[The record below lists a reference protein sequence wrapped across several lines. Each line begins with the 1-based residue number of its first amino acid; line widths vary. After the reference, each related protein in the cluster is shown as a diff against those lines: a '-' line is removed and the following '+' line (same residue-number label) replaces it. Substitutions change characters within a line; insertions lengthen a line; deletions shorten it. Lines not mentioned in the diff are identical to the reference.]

1 MKIVVIG
8 AGAMGTLYGGRLALA
23 GEEVT
28 MVDVVEKAVRH
39 MDAEGLTLE
48 LADGVHTAK
57 VSARLAAEMD
67 FAADLVIL
75 FTKSVYS
82 RAALESAKTFI
93 GPDTVVM
100 TLQNGLGNLEL
111 VNEYLPRE
119 RIIVGISDFP
129 SDLIE
134 TGHIRSIGE
143 GHTRI
148 MTASGEETDFLRKVR
163 DSFEAAGL
171 HCSITPDIMA
181 TIWTKVAVNATA
193 NSITSVCRLRCG
205 VLISTPEA
213 WQLALRILD
222 EVVAVATA
230 DGVKLDREAIVD
242 NVHKVMEAMPGHLTS
257 MEQDVLAKRPTEVGS
272 INGGVVKKAK
282 ALGLDAP
289 CNETM
294 YLLIR
299 TIEQNYQ
306 DQIL

>member
-119 RIIVGISDFP
+119 RIIVGNQRLPQRSDRDRP
-129 SDLIE
+129 HPLD
-134 TGHIRSIGE
+134 RE

>member
-1 MKIVVIG
+1 MKIAIIG

-28 MVDVVEKAVRH
+28 MIDVVEPAVRR
-39 MDAEGLTLE
+39 MDREGLILE
-48 LADGVHTAK
+48 LVDGVHTAK

-111 VNEYLPRE
+111 VAEYVPME

-148 MTASGEETDFLRKVR
+148 MTAAGGETAFLQDVCRR
-163 DSFEAAGL
+163 FEAAGL

-205 VLISTPEA
+205 VLIDTPEA
-213 WQLALRILD
+213 WQLALRIVD
-222 EVVAVATA
+222 EIVMVAAA

-242 NVHKVMEAMPGHLTS
+242 NVHKVMEAMPDHLTS

-299 TIEQNYQ
+299 TIEQNYAG
-306 DQIL
+306 QIL

>member
-8 AGAMGTLYGGRLALA
+8 AGAMGTLYGGRLALI
-23 GEEVT
+23 GEDVT
-28 MVDVVEKAVRH
+28 MVDVVEQAVRR
-39 MDAEGLTLE
+39 MDREGLTLE
-48 LADGVHTAK
+48 FADGTRNAK
-57 VSARLAAEMD
+57 VSARLAAEVD
-67 FAADLVIL
+67 FHADLVIL

-93 GPDTVVM
+93 GPDTMVM
-100 TLQNGLGNLEL
+100 SLQNGLGNLEL
-111 VNEYLPRE
+111 VAEYVPME
-119 RIIVGISDFP
+119 RIIIGISDFP

-148 MTASGEETDFLRKVR
+148 MTAAGGETEFLKDVCRR
-163 DSFEAAGL
+163 FEEAGL
-171 HCSITPDIMA
+171 HCTITPDIMA

-205 VLISTPEA
+205 VLTSTPEA
-213 WQLALRILD
+213 WSLALRIVD
-222 EVVAVATA
+222 EIVMVAAA

-242 NVHKVMEAMPGHLTS
+242 NVRKVMEAMPDHLTS

-299 TIEQNYQ
+299 TIEQNYA